1 MYLYLY
7 AQNKNKEPII
17 CWGVNEYY
25 GKPMVD
31 NELSTCKGFT
41 VKTLLHRHRV
51 NKPAKGDHIHNV
63 FNIMS

>member
-17 CWGVNEYY
+17 CLGVKEFH

-31 NELSTCKGFT
+31 NELSTGKGFT
-41 VKTLLHRHRV
+41 AKTLLHTHRV
-51 NKPAKGDHIHNV
+51 NEPTKGDHINNV
-63 FNIMS
+63 FNVMS